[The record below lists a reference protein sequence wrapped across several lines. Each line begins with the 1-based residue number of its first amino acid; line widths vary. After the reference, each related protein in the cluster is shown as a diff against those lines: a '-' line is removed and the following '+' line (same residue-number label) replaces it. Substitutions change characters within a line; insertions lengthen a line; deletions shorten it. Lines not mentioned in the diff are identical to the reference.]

1 MPREGDFRKAQQKAN
16 RRPTVS
22 LRRFQLIAVVA
33 VRVKRR
39 GKSPPDGSAT
49 NHARQ
54 APSGARPN
62 RGGGWPGQCLP
73 GRLLEGA
80 GDCSPRLMAVA
91 ASAEAVQNP
100 AYRPTSNDYFMLLMW
115 QCFAKSFPLFHFC
128 GKEAG
133 HPCQEAYAALCGQS
147 RGMGECHPREDA
159 GWRGSP
165 GEGH

>member
-1 MPREGDFRKAQQKAN
+1 M
-16 RRPTVS
+16 
-22 LRRFQLIAVVA
+22 A

-73 GRLLEGA
+73 GRLLEGV

-91 ASAEAVQNP
+91 ASVEAVQNP
-100 AYRPTSNDYFMLLMW
+100 AYRPTSNDYFMRLMW
-115 QCFAKSFPLFHFC
+115 QFFCKVLSSVPFRQERNEASIPGGACHALRAESRSGRISSQRRRRVAQSSWIWPLIIYMQTVFYRH
-128 GKEAG
+128 A
-133 HPCQEAYAALCGQS
+133 
-147 RGMGECHPREDA
+147 
-159 GWRGSP
+159 
-165 GEGH
+165 

>member
-1 MPREGDFRKAQQKAN
+1 M
-16 RRPTVS
+16 
-22 LRRFQLIAVVA
+22 A

-91 ASAEAVQNP
+91 ASVEAVQNP
-100 AYRPTSNDYFMLLMW
+100 AYRPTSNDYFMRLMW
-115 QCFAKSFPLFHFC
+115 QFFARFLPLFPFGRRETRRPSSIPGGACH
-128 GKEAG
+128 
-133 HPCQEAYAALCGQS
+133 ALRAESRSGGISSQRRRRVAQS
-147 RGMGECHPREDA
+147 SWIWPLIIHMQTVFYRHA
-159 GWRGSP
+159 
-165 GEGH
+165 